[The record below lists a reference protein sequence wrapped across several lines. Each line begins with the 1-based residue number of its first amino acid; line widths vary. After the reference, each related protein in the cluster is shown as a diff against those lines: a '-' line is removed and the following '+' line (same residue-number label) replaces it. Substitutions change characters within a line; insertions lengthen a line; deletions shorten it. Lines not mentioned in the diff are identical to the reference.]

1 MNKVIAGIVAGGLLL
16 SIQIAPA
23 QAAESKNPY
32 GTLAVDPAGPTEIIF
47 TLTKGTRKSEFAYAR
62 LLKMK
67 STVISINEPFI
78 KKRQSFTVI
87 PLSKLFA
94 LVGITAQDMVTTT
107 ALNDYVFKDKAAN
120 FLKANAYLAIKK
132 NGKAIGYDEG
142 GPIRLI
148 YADSSSWAN
157 YLDSWNWSLASISVK

>member
-1 MNKVIAGIVAGGLLL
+1 MKKTIAAFITGVLLL
-16 SIQIAPA
+16 SSHIAPA
-23 QAAESKNPY
+23 QAADPKSPY
-32 GTLAVDPAGPTEIIF
+32 GTLAVDPAGPTEIIL
-47 TLTKGTRKSEFAYAR
+47 TLSKGSRKAEFAYGR

-67 STVISINEPFI
+67 SSVITINEPFI

-94 LVGITAQDMVTTT
+94 LVGIKETDMVTTS
-107 ALNDYVFKDKAAN
+107 ALNDYIFKDRAKN
-120 FLKANAYLAIKK
+120 FLKADAYLAIKK

-148 YADSSSWAN
+148 YSDSSSWAN
-157 YLDSWNWSLASISVK
+157 YLDSWNWSLVSISVK

>member
-1 MNKVIAGIVAGGLLL
+1 MKKVIAALITCSLLFATHML
-16 SIQIAPA
+16 PA
-23 QAAESKNPY
+23 QAADPKSPY
-32 GTLAVDPAGPTEIIF
+32 GTLAVDPAGPTEIIL
-47 TLTKGTRKSEFAYAR
+47 TLSKGSRQAEFAYGR

-67 STVISINEPFI
+67 SSVITINEPFI

-87 PLSKLFA
+87 PLSRLFA
-94 LVGITAQDMVTTT
+94 LVGIKDTDMVTTT
-107 ALNDYVFKDKAAN
+107 ALNDYIFKDRAKN

-148 YADSSSWAN
+148 YSDSSSWAN
-157 YLDSWNWSLASISVK
+157 YLDSWNWSLVSISVK